1 MPKQGC
7 QAPVISSAH
16 WINHLQFFG

>member
-1 MPKQGC
+1 MPKQGR